1 LIELITFDLYGT
13 LVDWRR
19 SIASVLNYIHEGLV
33 DRFFEKEYSTVKS
46 LEGYIPY
53 SKVLVGVLKDTL
65 KEFGLDFMEKYGR
78 LIVLSFAKSPFFPDA
93 LAGLLLLKKHGYRTG
108 IISNT
113 DRELVKITL
122 AGVEDLFDFIVTAED
137 TGHYKPGKNAFVN
150 AYRIM
155 KVDPRKVLHVSS
167 YPHHDLE
174 PADQLGVETLCIDSY
189 GYNWSTKLQS
199 VNKLLDIL
207 AKRV

>member
-19 SIASVLNYIHEGLV
+19 SIASVLNYIQEGLV

-65 KEFGLDFMEKYGR
+65 KEFGLDFMEEYGR

-122 AGVEDLFDFIVTAED
+122 AGVEDLFDFVVTAED
-137 TGHYKPGKNAFVN
+137 AGHYKPGKNAFVN

-167 YPHHDLE
+167 YPHYDLE
-174 PADQLGVETLCIDSY
+174 PADQLGVETVCIDRY

-207 AKRV
+207 SKRV

>member
-19 SIASVLNYIHEGLV
+19 SIASVLNYIQEGLV

-46 LEGYIPY
+46 LKGYVPY

-65 KEFGLDFMEKYGR
+65 KEFGLDFMEEYGR

-122 AGVEDLFDFIVTAED
+122 AGVEDLFDFVVTAED

-155 KVDPRKVLHVSS
+155 KIDPRKVLHVSS
-167 YPHHDLE
+167 YPHYDLE
-174 PADQLGVETLCIDSY
+174 PAGQLGVETLCIDRY
-189 GYNWSTKLQS
+189 GYDWSTKLQS
-199 VNKLLDIL
+199 VNKLLDML
-207 AKRV
+207 AKRL

>member
-19 SIASVLNYIHEGLV
+19 SIASVLNYIQEGLV

-65 KEFGLDFMEKYGR
+65 KEFGLDFMEEYGR

-155 KVDPRKVLHVSS
+155 KVDHRKVLHVSS
-167 YPHHDLE
+167 YPHYDLE
-174 PADQLGVETLCIDSY
+174 PADQLGVETVCIDRY

>member
-1 LIELITFDLYGT
+1 
-13 LVDWRR
+13 
-19 SIASVLNYIHEGLV
+19 
-33 DRFFEKEYSTVKS
+33 
-46 LEGYIPY
+46 
-53 SKVLVGVLKDTL
+53 
-65 KEFGLDFMEKYGR
+65 
-78 LIVLSFAKSPFFPDA
+78 

>member
-1 LIELITFDLYGT
+1 LIELITFDLFGT

-46 LEGYIPY
+46 LKGYVPY

-65 KEFGLDFMEKYGR
+65 KEFGLDFKEEYGK

-122 AGVEDLFDFIVTAED
+122 AGVEDLFDFVVTAED
-137 TGHYKPGKNAFVN
+137 AGHYKPGKNAFVN

-167 YPHHDLE
+167 YPHYDLE
-174 PADQLGVETLCIDSY
+174 PADQLGVETVCIDRY

-207 AKRV
+207 SKRV